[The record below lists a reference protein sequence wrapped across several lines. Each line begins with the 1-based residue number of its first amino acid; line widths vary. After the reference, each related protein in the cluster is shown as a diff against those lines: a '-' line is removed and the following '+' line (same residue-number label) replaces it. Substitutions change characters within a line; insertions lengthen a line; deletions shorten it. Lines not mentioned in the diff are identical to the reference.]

1 MVTYY
6 SELPVLGEAR
16 GKGGRSRWRGCS
28 RVPWVWRRCAGGLV
42 CSVRQDRRGPCQ
54 PQPFFQ
60 GCWRT
65 QEAGTWQVSLGWVLY
80 CESKSWGQ
88 VPEVG
93 NLVLRI
99 PAGEPR
105 AAGSCVQRNRADSH
119 QGPRELR
126 GTECPVPLLR
136 CGKMGSCVGRP
147 VALTLKC
154 LLGSHPSPPICLL
167 PLKILMVP
175 KSAKSADS
183 PGLGPLGALPL
194 KTGGM
199 G

>member
-1 MVTYY
+1 M
-6 SELPVLGEAR
+6 P
-16 GKGGRSRWRGCS
+16 
-28 RVPWVWRRCAGGLV
+28 
-42 CSVRQDRRGPCQ
+42 
-54 PQPFFQ
+54 
-60 GCWRT
+60 
-65 QEAGTWQVSLGWVLY
+65 QVSSEWVLY
-80 CESKSWGQ
+80 RESKSRLGWG

-93 NLVLRI
+93 NLVLSI

-126 GTECPVPLLR
+126 GTECPAPLLR

-167 PLKILMVP
+167 PLK
-175 KSAKSADS
+175 S
-183 PGLGPLGALPL
+183 
-194 KTGGM
+194 
-199 G
+199 